1 MLKIEEWN
9 SNELEEKIRGFI
21 TEKELDSRW
30 FLQMLRILISGKKVT
45 PGIFETIEV
54 LGKERTINRL
64 KIWGGLD

>member
-1 MLKIEEWN
+1 M
-9 SNELEEKIRGFI
+9 

-54 LGKERTINRL
+54 LGKEKTINRL